1 MNGLAWNLTLPDFEF
16 LPSYELLNGAPVNL
30 CCRYL
35 YHVGALGDDW
45 VLPTK
50 EN

>member
-1 MNGLAWNLTLPDFEF
+1 LTLPDFDF
-16 LPSYELLNGAPVNL
+16 LPSYELLNGALLIYVADT
-30 CCRYL
+30 L